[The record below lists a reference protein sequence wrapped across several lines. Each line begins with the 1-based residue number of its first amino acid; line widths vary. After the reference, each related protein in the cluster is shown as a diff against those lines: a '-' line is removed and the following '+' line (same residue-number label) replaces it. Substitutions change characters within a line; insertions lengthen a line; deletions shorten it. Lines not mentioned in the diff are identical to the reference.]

1 MAGSVSGTL
10 WFTKHVSEKII
21 FTAALCEW
29 LATLLILC
37 YVLTLLPQLHGIE
50 ISLPVVTSG
59 HSHKGFLCSASKN
72 KVDVEQVVVK

>member
-10 WFTKHVSEKII
+10 WFTKYQGEKII

-29 LATLLILC
+29 LTTLLILS
-37 YVLTLLPQLHGIE
+37 YVLSLLPQLDGIE

-59 HSHKGFLCSASKN
+59 HSHKGFSCGTDKSKEE
-72 KVDVEQVVVK
+72 VEQVVVK